1 MINKYP
7 EARSESRDHVELD
20 GLTPS
25 QLAALRSTR
34 PTIKLALFDID
45 GTLVNSSKVISAAT
59 VKALQRIR
67 RLGVKTA
74 VASGRPSFAA
84 QHVIDTLSL
93 NDAGMFYTGAMIYD
107 PSTKKIITQQ
117 PLPPNDLSKL
127 ISSARA
133 AELHCELYTHS
144 EYFIEQVTE
153 FTNYHTSYLHC
164 APRLA
169 NFNDIAS
176 VKTIYKAL
184 LVAQT
189 STAKAAIETLKARH
203 SNLIFATGY
212 GPDRPDIV
220 FTSVISQNACKQKAF
235 AQLCAHHQVLPE
247 QVLSIGDADSDAEFL
262 HMAGTGVAMGNA
274 HDEIKAYANFA
285 TRHVDDDGLAFALR
299 SLI

>member
-1 MINKYP
+1 MVNKCSEP
-7 EARSESRDHVELD
+7 RSRSRGHVELD
-20 GLTPS
+20 ALKPT

-34 PTIKLALFDID
+34 PPIKLALFDID

-59 VKALQRIR
+59 VQAIQRIR

-93 NDAGMFYTGAMIYD
+93 DDAGMFYTGAMIYD

-117 PLPPNDLSKL
+117 PLPTNDLAKL
-127 ISSARA
+127 VSSAKA
-133 AELHCELYTHS
+133 AKLHCELYTHS
-144 EYFIEQVTE
+144 EYFIEQVTA
-153 FTNYHTSYLHC
+153 FTHYHTSYLHC
-164 APRLA
+164 APRLV
-169 NFNDIAS
+169 NFNDIIG

-189 STAKAAIETLKARH
+189 STAKTAIETLKASH
-203 SNLIFATGY
+203 PNLIFATGY

-235 AQLCAHHQVLPE
+235 AQLCSYHQVLPE

-262 HMAGTGVAMGNA
+262 QMAGTGVAMGNA
-274 HDEIKAYANFA
+274 HDEIKACANFA
-285 TRHVDDDGLAFALR
+285 TRHVDDEGLAFALR